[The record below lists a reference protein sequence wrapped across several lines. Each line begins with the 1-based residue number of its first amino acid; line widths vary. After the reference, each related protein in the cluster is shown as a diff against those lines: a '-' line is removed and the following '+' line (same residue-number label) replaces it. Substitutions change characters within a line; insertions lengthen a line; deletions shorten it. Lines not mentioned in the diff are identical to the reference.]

1 MVIAMQ
7 PTDSGAASANPSWVA
22 VDMGALIH
30 QCDAEL
36 AQHDAMLDR
45 LTSGVAALEA
55 EKQAVRSARQQVV
68 LTREEALRVQ
78 EMLHAAARAGAALR
92 SGQREGGSSFKDVP
106 DPDECKGTDACADEA
121 ADSSD
126 AAATSAEEGS
136 HTGKAST
143 AFDASKLGP
152 RGMQAMQIINSEPTL
167 QWTGKLLAV
176 RLEGQEVEAD
186 GKAHNRART
195 LMDDLA
201 KKQLVAKMYSDDG
214 RRCYFVAAAATE
226 AA

>member
-36 AQHDAMLDR
+36 TQHDAMLDR

-78 EMLHAAARAGAALR
+78 ETLHAAARAGAALR
-92 SGQREGGSSFKDVP
+92 SGQREGGSGFKDLP
-106 DPDECKGTDACADEA
+106 DSGECKGTDTCADEA

-126 AAATSAEEGS
+126 VAATSADEDS
-136 HTGKAST
+136 YTGRAST
-143 AFDASKLGP
+143 AFDESKLGP

-176 RLEGQEVEAD
+176 RLEGQEAKAD

-201 KKQLVAKMYSDDG
+201 KKRLVAKMYSDDG
-214 RRCYFVAAAATE
+214 RRCYYVAAASTE

>member
-1 MVIAMQ
+1 MQ

-92 SGQREGGSSFKDVP
+92 SGQREDGSSFKVAP
-106 DPDECKGTDACADEA
+106 DPDECEGADGCADEA
-121 ADSSD
+121 PDGSD
-126 AAATSAEEGS
+126 AAATPADVGS
-136 HTGKAST
+136 PTGKVSPAFGASN
-143 AFDASKLGP
+143 LGP
-152 RGMQAMQIINSEPTL
+152 RGMQAMRIINSEPTL

-176 RLEGQEVEAD
+176 RLEGPEAEAD

-195 LMDDLA
+195 LMDHLA
-201 KKQLVAKMYSDDG
+201 KKQLVAKTYSDDG
-214 RRCYFVAAAATE
+214 RRCYFVATAAAE

>member
-22 VDMGALIH
+22 VDMGALIL

-36 AQHDAMLDR
+36 AQHDTMLDR
-45 LTSGVAALEA
+45 LASGVAALEA

-78 EMLHAAARAGAALR
+78 ETLHAAARAGAALR
-92 SGQREGGSSFKDVP
+92 SGQREGGSGFKGVP

-126 AAATSAEEGS
+126 AAATSTEEGS
-136 HTGKAST
+136 TGKAST
-143 AFDASKLGP
+143 AFDESKLGP

-176 RLEGQEVEAD
+176 RLEGQEAKAD

-201 KKQLVAKMYSDDG
+201 KKQLVAKMYTDDG
-214 RRCYFVAAAATE
+214 RRCYFVAAASTE